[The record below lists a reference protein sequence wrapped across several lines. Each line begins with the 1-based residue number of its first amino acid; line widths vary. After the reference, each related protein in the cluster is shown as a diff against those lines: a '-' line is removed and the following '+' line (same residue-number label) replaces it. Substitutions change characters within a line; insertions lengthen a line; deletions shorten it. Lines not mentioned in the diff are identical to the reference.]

1 MFGYRGGES
10 AETVARKK
18 GYMRDAQARW
28 PFLTRFDLSTLRIEP
43 QLAAMVKDRSGISK
57 EEADCEVR
65 AWAAD
70 KQF

>member
-18 GYMRDAQARW
+18 HYGKGAQARW
-28 PFLTRFDLSTLRIEP
+28 PFLTRFDLSTLRTEA
-43 QLAAMVKDRSGISK
+43 QLASMVKDRTGISK